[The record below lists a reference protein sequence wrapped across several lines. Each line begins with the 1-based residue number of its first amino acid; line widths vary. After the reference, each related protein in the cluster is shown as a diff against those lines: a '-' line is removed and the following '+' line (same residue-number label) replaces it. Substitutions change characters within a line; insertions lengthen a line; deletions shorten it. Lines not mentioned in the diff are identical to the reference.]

1 MKKLLLVCMLF
12 AISVMSLQ
20 ANTREEAELVKCVD
34 GDTTHLKVG
43 NEVLKVRY
51 LAIDTPEYTKE
62 KEPYGKEASECVCK
76 LLSEADK
83 IELEYDD
90 GSEKTDK
97 YGRTLA
103 WVYADDRLVQIELV
117 QQGLAE
123 VKYIY
128 GDYAYTDNLQKA
140 QKAAQADK
148 LNIWSNRPYEEKGAK
163 EKAMLGIGGG
173 VLLIV
178 AGLLFAKN
186 KSQRKRMIKKGMR
199 KISQNSKK
207 H

>member
-1 MKKLLLVCMLF
+1 M
-12 AISVMSLQ
+12 
-20 ANTREEAELVKCVD
+20 ELVK
-34 GDTTHLKVG
+34 
-43 NEVLKVRY
+43 
-51 LAIDTPEYTKE
+51 
-62 KEPYGKEASECVCK
+62 
-76 LLSEADK
+76 
-83 IELEYDD
+83 
-90 GSEKTDK
+90 
-97 YGRTLA
+97 
-103 WVYADDRLVQIELV
+103 
-117 QQGLAE
+117 QGLAE

-128 GDYAYTDNLQKA
+128 GDYAYTDDLQKA

-148 LNIWSNRPYEEKGAK
+148 LNIWSNQPYEEKGVK

>member
-12 AISVMSLQ
+12 AISVVSLQ

-62 KEPYGKEASECVCK
+62 KEPYGKEASERVCK

-103 WVYADDRLVQIELV
+103 WVYADGRLVQMELV

-128 GDYAYTDNLQKA
+128 GDYAYTDDLQKA

-148 LNIWSNRPYEEKGAK
+148 LNIWSNQPYEEKGAK

>member
-1 MKKLLLVCMLF
+1 MKKLLMICMLL
-12 AISVMSLQ
+12 AVSMVSLQ

-90 GSEKTDK
+90 GSDKTDK

-103 WVYADDRLVQIELV
+103 WVYADGRLVQMELV

-128 GDYAYTDNLQKA
+128 GDYAYTDDLQKA
-140 QKAAQADK
+140 QKAAQRDK
-148 LNIWSNRPYEEKGAK
+148 LNIWSNQPYEEEGVK
-163 EKAMLGIGGG
+163 EKAILGIGGG

-199 KISQNSKK
+199 KISQNSKR

>member
-1 MKKLLLVCMLF
+1 MKKLLLVCMRF

-103 WVYADDRLVQIELV
+103 WVYADDRLVQMELV

-128 GDYAYTDNLQKA
+128 GDYAYTDDLQKA

>member
-1 MKKLLLVCMLF
+1 M
-12 AISVMSLQ
+12 
-20 ANTREEAELVKCVD
+20 
-34 GDTTHLKVG
+34 
-43 NEVLKVRY
+43 
-51 LAIDTPEYTKE
+51 
-62 KEPYGKEASECVCK
+62 CK

-103 WVYADDRLVQIELV
+103 WVYADDRLVQMELV

-128 GDYAYTDNLQKA
+128 GDYAYTDDLQKA

-148 LNIWSNRPYEEKGAK
+148 LNIWSNQPYEEKGAK

>member
-12 AISVMSLQ
+12 AISVVSLQ

-90 GSEKTDK
+90 GSDKTDK

-103 WVYADDRLVQIELV
+103 WVYADGRLVQMELV

-128 GDYAYTDNLQKA
+128 GDYAYTDDLQKA
-140 QKAAQADK
+140 QKAAQKDK
-148 LNIWSNRPYEEKGAK
+148 LNIWSNQPYEEKRVK
-163 EKAMLGIGGG
+163 EKAILGIGGG

-199 KISQNSKK
+199 KISQNSKR

>member
-20 ANTREEAELVKCVD
+20 DNTREEAELEKCVD

-128 GDYAYTDNLQKA
+128 GDYAYTDDLQKA

-148 LNIWSNRPYEEKGAK
+148 LNIWSNQPYEEKGAK

>member
-20 ANTREEAELVKCVD
+20 ANTREEAEIVKCVD
-34 GDTTHLKVG
+34 VDTTHLKVG

-103 WVYADDRLVQIELV
+103 WVYADDRLVQMELV

>member
-12 AISVMSLQ
+12 AISVMSLK

-103 WVYADDRLVQIELV
+103 WVYADDRLVQMELV

>member
-123 VKYIY
+123 VTYIY
-128 GDYAYTDNLQKA
+128 GDYAYTDDLQKA

-148 LNIWSNRPYEEKGAK
+148 LNIWSNQPYEEKGAK

>member
-12 AISVMSLQ
+12 AIFVMSLQ

-103 WVYADDRLVQIELV
+103 WVYADDRLVQMELV

-128 GDYAYTDNLQKA
+128 GDYAYTDDLQKA

-148 LNIWSNRPYEEKGAK
+148 LNIWSNQPYEEKGAK

>member
-1 MKKLLLVCMLF
+1 MLF

-103 WVYADDRLVQIELV
+103 WVYADDRLVQMELV

-128 GDYAYTDNLQKA
+128 GDYAYTDDLQKA

-148 LNIWSNRPYEEKGAK
+148 LNIWSNQPYEEKGAK

>member
-1 MKKLLLVCMLF
+1 MLF

-128 GDYAYTDNLQKA
+128 GDYAYTDDLQKA

-148 LNIWSNRPYEEKGAK
+148 LNIWSNQPYEEKGAK

>member
-103 WVYADDRLVQIELV
+103 WVYADDRLVQMELV

-128 GDYAYTDNLQKA
+128 GDYAYTDDLQKA

-148 LNIWSNRPYEEKGAK
+148 LNIWSNQPYEEKGAK

-173 VLLIV
+173 VLFIV

>member
-12 AISVMSLQ
+12 AISVVSQQ

-103 WVYADDRLVQIELV
+103 WVYADDRLVQMELV

-128 GDYAYTDNLQKA
+128 GDYAYTDDLQKA

-148 LNIWSNRPYEEKGAK
+148 LNIWSNQSYEEKGAK